1 MFTSAARLIRAGIAT
16 AIAFSP
22 FNADAYSWERPHSNS
37 TNSGLFDAPTIP
49 ATTPLKVV
57 QNIGTFAPGA
67 GPVIGPDGTLYL
79 GNEQGTVM
87 TFHPDGTPGWTYQI
101 PGQSIVASPVLDSSG
116 SLYVIGIKRFT
127 DHRVNP
133 PEQRMNAILHKLS
146 PAGAL
151 VQQSPLPVVYGASG
165 TTAAPNIW
173 KSGNAEVIII
183 PIAYEAPL
191 HGGQETHLLA
201 YSPSGLLMADTKI
214 GFSTGTVTGGS
225 GMSDAKV
232 YSCLIPP
239 FIHCIF
245 PLGFSSPAGQQHA
258 PVPQPLPTVATY
270 SNPGGGTPLIVV
282 ADGFENLVAYT
293 FSGAN
298 FFDEIFRV
306 HDETDVSAMVAT
318 PTVLVDGHTIF
329 EAPDGIRFAGP
340 NANPLSTIKDMH
352 TLAAPTQLR
361 SGKVVFFN
369 TNGEIV
375 VLNGDKIEKK
385 IPTEDFS
392 VASPAASHTHF
403 YVSLENT
410 FLTYNADTLEEAGRI
425 AWSGGGLS
433 SPVIGPQGNVYA
445 IAANQLYVF
454 PGPGQTKTANAG
466 AGGTAGTSDL
476 PTTTTPTSTDPAGDQ
491 PTQSSRQA
499 YKPPLT
505 ENGNRLF
512 ACQDPDGEDCGK
524 GDAKEVANA
533 FCEKQGYSSVDEI
546 DVDTKKTKAET
557 LDGEFCT
564 KKKCKVFKKIV
575 CAM

>member
-1 MFTSAARLIRAGIAT
+1 MRMFTSAARLLRAGLVAAT
-16 AIAFSP
+16 ALAP
-22 FNADAYSWERPHSNS
+22 LNADAYSWERPHSNS

-49 ATTPLKVV
+49 AVNPLKVV

-87 TFHPDGTPGWTYQI
+87 TFRPDGTLGWTYQI
-101 PGQSIVASPVLDSSG
+101 PGQSIVASPVLDSAG

-151 VQQSPLPVVYGASG
+151 IQQTPLPVVYGASG

-173 KSGNAEVIII
+173 KSGNTEVIII
-183 PIAYEAPL
+183 PIAYEAPM

-214 GFSTGTVTGGS
+214 GYSSGTVTGGS

-239 FIHCIF
+239 FVHCF
-245 PLGFSSPAGQQHA
+245 LPVGFSSPGKPQHA

-282 ADGFENLVAYT
+282 ADGYENLVGYT

-298 FFDEIFRV
+298 FFNEVFRV

-340 NANPLSTIKDMH
+340 NANPLSTVLDMH
-352 TLAAPTQLR
+352 TMAAPTQLR
-361 SGKVVFFN
+361 NGKVVLFD
-369 TNGEIV
+369 TDGEIV
-375 VLNGDKIEKK
+375 VLNGDKVEKK

-392 VASPAASHTHF
+392 VASAAASHTHF
-403 YVSLENT
+403 FVAAENT
-410 FLTYNADTLEEAGRI
+410 FFTFNADTLEEAGRVT
-425 AWSGGGLS
+425 WSGGGLS

-454 PGPGQTKTANAG
+454 PGPSVATVPNASTGG
-466 AGGTAGTSDL
+466 APAS
-476 PTTTTPTSTDPAGDQ
+476 TTTSSTADDADDQ
-491 PTQSSRQA
+491 STQSSRQA

-505 ENGNRLF
+505 ESGNRLF
-512 ACQDPDGEDCGK
+512 ACASADGDDCGK
-524 GDAKEVANA
+524 RDVKQVAQA
-533 FCEKQGYSSVDEI
+533 FCAKQGFDGVDDI
-546 DVDTKKTKAET
+546 DTDTKKVKAET

-564 KKKCKVFKKIV
+564 RKKCRVFSKIV
-575 CAM
+575 CAKD